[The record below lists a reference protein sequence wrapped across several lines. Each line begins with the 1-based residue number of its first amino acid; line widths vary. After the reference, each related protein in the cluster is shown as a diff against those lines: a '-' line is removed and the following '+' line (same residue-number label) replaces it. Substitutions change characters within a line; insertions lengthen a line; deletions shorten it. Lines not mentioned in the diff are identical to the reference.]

1 MATEPPTTTGALARL
16 GFSRTDRVQR
26 FLDEPVLAALGKGA
40 IQHLGATADGDDAVL
55 GLLRLAESAQESGQQ
70 ALMDDFL
77 ASVGTRGSHG
87 DRLIRLLGTSVA
99 LGDFL
104 ARHPESLEALRE
116 GDDDLTVSAADV
128 RETLLRA
135 VGADPSASVPVA
147 DEGAREMRDALRVAY
162 HERLVLIA
170 AADVLAPDPT
180 ALQPQV
186 SAALSDLA
194 DAALDA
200 AAAIARAAV
209 TGHEK
214 IRWAVIALGKTGA
227 RELNFLSDVDVM
239 HVIAP
244 APGYGG
250 EAGQESQDGE
260 GGTADEDGVVDEEEL
275 VALGSALAR
284 ELARAASDRTGEGSL
299 WQVDANLRPEG
310 KDGPLVRTLDSYRRY
325 YDQWAHSWEFQALL
339 KARAAAGDVALGRD
353 FEEMVEPWVWQA
365 STRDSFVEDT
375 RAMRRR
381 VVAHIPR
388 GEVDRNIKLGPGG
401 LRDVEFTVQLLQM
414 VHGRTDSRLQS
425 RSTLESLAR
434 LGEGGFISRD
444 HVVEMDEAYRFL
456 RCIEHRLQLHRMRR
470 TQVLPTSGADLRRLA
485 RTMGLTQDQF
495 HQRYN
500 RTRRRVR
507 QLHEEIF
514 YRPLLV
520 TASQLSDGQ
529 ISLTPESAT
538 ARLAAIGYRD
548 GARALSHISALT
560 EGISRRAKIQRQLLP
575 AMLEWFADGIDP
587 DLGLLSFRRLS
598 DTIGS
603 AHWYLGLLRDSGLAA
618 KRLTRVLAASRFVG
632 EQLEQIPEAVRWLAR
647 DELLRPLDRDVLG
660 REFLAVISR
669 VDSVEVARDVLRRSR
684 SRELL
689 RIALAH
695 LTGVATPAQ
704 VSRALTDLAEAVL
717 EAGLLVAFHV
727 VAREREV
734 VDDDAETLDEIDEV
748 DVDTAERL
756 RERRTDPARALGIE
770 MAILAQGSFGAR
782 EMGYASDA
790 DVQFLVLDRG
800 AGSSAGEIAI
810 AVATQTQRILNAP
823 AAGTDMKVSADLRP
837 EGKIGPLARSLEAW
851 TDYYRRDA
859 QTWEKQALLRARP
872 VVASAAV
879 AEQLI
884 EEMDRHR
891 YPAGGLDESSRREIV
906 RMKARIE
913 SERLPRNADPSR
925 HLKLG
930 RGGMTDV
937 EWCAQILAMD
947 HGHEVEGMRTTHT
960 LTQLEAAAEAELLTA
975 RERDELTEAWGL
987 AWQVRRCLFLWKRRE
1002 GDVLPSDRTE
1012 LLALAWLIDGD
1023 DTSASDL
1030 EERYLRLTRRARM
1043 IAERLIF
1050 DGEE

>member
-16 GFSRTDRVQR
+16 GFSRTDRVRR
-26 FLDEPVLAALGKGA
+26 FLDDPVLAALGPGA
-40 IQHLGATADGDDAVL
+40 VQRLGATADGDDAVL

-70 ALMDDFL
+70 SLMDDFL

-87 DRLIRLLGTSVA
+87 ERLISLLGTSVA

-104 ARHPESLEALRE
+104 ARHPECLEALRE
-116 GDDDLTVSAADV
+116 GDDDLTVNAAAV
-128 RETLLRA
+128 RGSLLRA
-135 VGADPSASVPVA
+135 VGADPSADVPVA
-147 DEGAREMRDALRVAY
+147 GEGAREMRDALRVAY
-162 HERLVLIA
+162 HERLVQIA

-209 TGHEK
+209 EGHEK

-244 APGYGG
+244 AQGREGG
-250 EAGQESQDGE
+250 EHGDV
-260 GGTADEDGVVDEEEL
+260 DDIDEEEL

-284 ELARAASDRTGEGSL
+284 ELARAASDRTAEGSL

-339 KARAAAGDVALGRD
+339 KARAAAGDLDLGHA

-414 VHGRTDSRLQS
+414 VHGRTEARLQS

-434 LGEGGFISRD
+434 LGEGGYISRD
-444 HVVEMDEAYRFL
+444 HVTEMDEAYRFL

-485 RTMGLTQDQF
+485 RTLGLTQDQF

-520 TASQLSDGQ
+520 TASQLSDGE
-529 ISLTPESAT
+529 IALTPESAT

-548 GARALSHISALT
+548 GSRALGHISALT
-560 EGISRRAKIQRQLLP
+560 EGISRRARIQRQLLP

-618 KRLTRVLAASRFVG
+618 KRLTRVLSASRFVG

-647 DELLRPLDRDVLG
+647 DELLRPLSRDVLG

-704 VSRALTDLAEAVL
+704 VARALTDLAEAVL

-727 VAREREV
+727 VARERKV
-734 VDDDAETLDEIDEV
+734 VDDDAETLDGIDEV
-748 DVDTAERL
+748 DVDTAKRL
-756 RERRTDPARALGIE
+756 RERRSDPARALGIE
-770 MAILAQGSFGAR
+770 MAIIAQGSFGAR

-790 DVQFLVLDRG
+790 DVQFLGIDHG
-800 AGSSAGEIAI
+800 AGDSAGEIAI

-823 AAGTDMKVSADLRP
+823 AAGADMKVSADLRP
-837 EGKIGPLARSLEAW
+837 EGKVGPLARSLEAW

-859 QTWEKQALLRARP
+859 QTWEKQALVRARP

-879 AEQLI
+879 AEQLVT
-884 EEMDRHR
+884 EMDRHR
-891 YPAGGLDESSRREIV
+891 YPSGGLDDGSRREIV
-906 RMKARIE
+906 RMKARVE

-925 HLKLG
+925 QVKLG

-947 HGHEVEGMRTTHT
+947 HGHEVEALRTTHT
-960 LTQLEAAAEAELLTA
+960 LTQLEAAAEAGLIAGREAQELS
-975 RERDELTEAWGL
+975 EAWAL

-1030 EERYLRLTRRARM
+1030 EERYLRLTRRARL

-1050 DGEE
+1050 GAED

>member
-26 FLDEPVLAALGKGA
+26 FLDDPVLAALGKGA
-40 IQHLGATADGDDAVL
+40 VQRLGATADGDDAVL
-55 GLLRLAESAQESGQQ
+55 GLLRLAESAQESGQR

-77 ASVGTRGSHG
+77 GSVGTSGGHG
-87 DRLIRLLGTSVA
+87 ERLIRLLGTSVA

-104 ARHPESLEALRE
+104 ARHPESLETLRE
-116 GDDDLTVSAADV
+116 GDDQLAVGAADV
-128 RETLLRA
+128 RDALLRA
-135 VGADPSASVPVA
+135 VGADPSAPVPVA
-147 DEGAREMRDALRVAY
+147 DDGAREMRDALRVAY
-162 HERLVLIA
+162 HERLVQIA

-200 AAAIARAAV
+200 AGAIARAAV

-244 APGYGG
+244 AQENAGDDHG
-250 EAGQESQDGE
+250 EA
-260 GGTADEDGVVDEEEL
+260 DEEEL

-339 KARAAAGDVALGRD
+339 KARAAAGDAPLGCA

-414 VHGRTDSRLQS
+414 VHGRTDPRLQS

-444 HVVEMDEAYRFL
+444 HVAEMDEAYRFL

-485 RTMGLTQDQF
+485 RTLGLTQDQF

-548 GARALSHISALT
+548 GTRALNHISALT

-647 DELLRPLDRDVLG
+647 DELLRPLARDVLG

-734 VDDDAETLDEIDEV
+734 VDDDAETLDEVDEV
-748 DVDTAERL
+748 DIDTAERL
-756 RERRTDPARALGIE
+756 RERRSDPARALGIE

-790 DVQFLVLDRG
+790 DVQFLVIDRG

-837 EGKIGPLARSLEAW
+837 EGKVGPLARSLEAW
-851 TDYYRRDA
+851 TEYYRRDA

-879 AEQLI
+879 AEELI

-906 RMKARIE
+906 RMKARVE

-937 EWCAQILAMD
+937 EWCAQILALE
-947 HGHEVEGMRTTHT
+947 HGHEVEGLRTTHT
-960 LTQLEAAAEAELLTA
+960 LTQLEAAAEAELLTR
-975 RERDELTEAWGL
+975 RETEELTEAWAL

-1030 EERYLRLTRRARM
+1030 EERYLRLTRRARL

-1050 DGEE
+1050 DSEE